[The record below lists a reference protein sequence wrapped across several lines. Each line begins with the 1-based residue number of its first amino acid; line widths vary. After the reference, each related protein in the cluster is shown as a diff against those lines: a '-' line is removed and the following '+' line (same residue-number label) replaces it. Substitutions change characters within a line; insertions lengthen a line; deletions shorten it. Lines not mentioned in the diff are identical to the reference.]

1 MCRGLPS
8 SIKQPA
14 LASSSMHKHVS
25 CCAPL
30 QQLTCQKL
38 YRMPTHH
45 WICSGQG
52 LSWKAG
58 VQTYIALN
66 HAQYNNSQACGQCLM
81 YRGLGP
87 GIGMLPI
94 PSDWQYGLVDNV

>member
-1 MCRGLPS
+1 
-8 SIKQPA
+8 
-14 LASSSMHKHVS
+14 MHT
-25 CCAPL
+25 CLGAPL
-30 QQLTCQKL
+30 QQLTCSGGSIPRL
-38 YRMPTHH
+38 EH
-45 WICSGQG
+45 WICYGQG

-66 HAQYNNSQACGQCLM
+66 RAQYNNSQACGQCLM

-94 PSDWQYGLVDNV
+94 PSDWQCGLVDNV